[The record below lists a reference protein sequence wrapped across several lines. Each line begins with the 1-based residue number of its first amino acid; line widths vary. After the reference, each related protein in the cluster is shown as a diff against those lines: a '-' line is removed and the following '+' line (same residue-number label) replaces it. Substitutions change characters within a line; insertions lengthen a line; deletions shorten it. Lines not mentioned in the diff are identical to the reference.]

1 MAFRDT
7 IGGMEWL
14 EAIILGLI
22 QGLTEFIP
30 ISSSGHLLIA
40 QYFLS
45 GGGDRLFLEFVNI
58 GTMLAL
64 FIFFRKRIWKILVDI
79 FKNKQYRLARNIVIT
94 SLPAGLVGFFL
105 ADFIGT
111 TAFFASAVTVVFTL
125 SIVGVLLITVEKL
138 PKASAVKDGEKL
150 SGFRAF
156 AIGVAQMIALI
167 PGVSRSGATILAGR
181 FSGLSPAAA
190 AEYSFLASLPI
201 MMGVT
206 AKILFTDAD
215 YVAANLMV
223 VIVSNIFAFIAGYL
237 AVGFLMGYLAKHSL
251 AIFGWYRLGLA
262 SVLAVIL
269 LVQ

>member
-1 MAFRDT
+1 MAL
-7 IGGMEWL
+7 L
-14 EAIILGLI
+14 EAILLGII

-40 QYFLS
+40 QYFLN
-45 GGGDRLFLEFVNI
+45 GGGERLFLEFVNI

-64 FIFFRKRIWKILVDI
+64 FIFFRKKIWQILLDV
-79 FKNKQYRLARNIVIT
+79 FQNKNYRLARNIVLT
-94 SLPAGLVGFFL
+94 SLPAGLVGFFA
-105 ADFIGT
+105 ADFIST

-125 SIVGVLLITVEKL
+125 SIVGVLMILVEKL
-138 PKASAVKDGEKL
+138 PKASPVADGEKL
-150 SGFRAF
+150 SGVRAF
-156 AIGVAQMIALI
+156 VIGLAQMIALI

-206 AKILFTDAD
+206 VKILFTDFD
-215 YVAANLMV
+215 YVAANLAV
-223 VIVSNIFAFIAGYL
+223 VLVSNIFAFGAGLL
-237 AVGFLMGYLAKHSL
+237 AVGFLMRYLAKHSL
-251 AIFGWYRLGLA
+251 AVFGWYRL
-262 SVLAVIL
+262 VLAAVLATIL